1 MHSMEATILI
11 VEDEP
16 SIRQLLHT
24 ALSREGLKV
33 LEAANTALA
42 DAHIA
47 NGLPSL
53 VLLDWMMPGESG
65 ISYVRRLRRDELTR
79 ELTVILL
86 TARDGEADVI
96 NGLDAGA
103 DDYITKPFSPRELV
117 SRVKAHLRRREGFG
131 SDQTLQVGP
140 LALDPSSYTV
150 QMNEQ
155 SLAIKGSEFRLLKF
169 LMEHPNRVYSRAQL
183 LDHVWGRNA
192 FLEERTVD
200 VHILRLRKLLKA
212 SGADKLVQTIR
223 GAGYKLSADSS
234 VSS

>member
-1 MHSMEATILI
+1 MEATILI

-24 ALSREGLKV
+24 ALSREGMRV
-33 LEAANTALA
+33 LEAANTSLA

-65 ISYVRRLRRDELTR
+65 ISYVRRLRRDDLTR

-117 SRVKAHLRRREGFG
+117 SRVKAHLRRSEGFG
-131 SDQTLQVGP
+131 IEQSLQVGP
-140 LALDPSSYTV
+140 LALDPQSYTV
-150 QMNEQ
+150 QMNGRNLQ
-155 SLAIKGSEFRLLKF
+155 IKGSEFRLLKF
-169 LMEHPNRVYSRAQL
+169 MMEHPDRVYSRAQL

-200 VHILRLRKLLKA
+200 VHILRLRKLLKP
-212 SGADKLVQTIR
+212 SGADNLVKTIR
-223 GAGYKLSADSS
+223 GAGYKLSADDGSS
-234 VSS
+234 

>member
-1 MHSMEATILI
+1 MEATILI

-24 ALSREGLKV
+24 ALSREGFKV

-47 NGLPSL
+47 NGLPAL

-65 ISYVRRLRRDELTR
+65 ISYVRRLRRDDLTR
-79 ELTVILL
+79 DLTVILL

-117 SRVKAHLRRREGFG
+117 SRVKAHVRRSSGFG

-140 LALDPSSYTV
+140 LSLDASSYTV
-150 QMNEQ
+150 QVDGQ

-169 LMEHPNRVYSRAQL
+169 LMEHPDRVYSRAQL

-200 VHILRLRKLLKA
+200 VHILRLRKLLKSA
-212 SGADKLVQTIR
+212 KADKLVQTVR
-223 GAGYKLSADSS
+223 GAGYKLSAESDVAS
-234 VSS
+234 